1 MGLGG
6 TAPGGNPVTW
16 IVAGDVSTVT
26 RARKTVID
34 VDGYEVLV
42 LAHDGNLHAFQ
53 NRCIHKQRELAKGVV
68 LNGKLV
74 CPGHQWAFALDSGW
88 ESIKEECQPMFP
100 VRVVDGR
107 VEVDVTVPEPAP
119 ASADGG
125 VTGVVRVEAGG
136 SDDARS
142 LAED

>member
-1 MGLGG
+1 V
-6 TAPGGNPVTW
+6 TAGEVHT
-16 IVAGDVSTVT
+16 IT
-26 RARKTVID
+26 RARKTVIE

-88 ESIKEECQPMFP
+88 EAIKEECHRCSQCAWSMAWSGPGSP
-100 VRVVDGR
+100 RTSANR
-107 VEVDVTVPEPAP
+107 RAVTATTSDAPAP
-119 ASADGG
+119 AGPYSQS
-125 VTGVVRVEAGG
+125 TRVANIVQRRPRG
-136 SDDARS
+136 ACT
-142 LAED
+142 

>member
-1 MGLGG
+1 MSW
-6 TAPGGNPVTW
+6 V
-16 IVAGDVSTVT
+16 VAGDVQTIT

-34 VDGYEVLV
+34 VDGYEVLL
-42 LAHDGNLHAFQ
+42 LAHDGSLHAFQ

-88 ESIKEECQPMFP
+88 EAIKGECQPMFP
-100 VRVVDGR
+100 VRVVGGM

-119 ASADGG
+119 PSTDIGG
-125 VTGVVRVEAGG
+125 VNVVAVDVGG
-136 SDDARS
+136 STPAMPVADD
-142 LAED
+142 

>member
-1 MGLGG
+1 
-6 TAPGGNPVTW
+6 VSW
-16 IVAGDVSTVT
+16 VVAGDVQTIT
-26 RARKTVID
+26 RSRKTVID

-42 LAHDGNLHAFQ
+42 LAHDGSLYSFQ

-88 ESIKEECQPMFP
+88 EAIKGECQPMFP
-100 VRVVDGR
+100 VRVVDGI

-119 ASADGG
+119 GSADFGG
-125 VTGVVRVEAGG
+125 ANVVAVDVGG
-136 SDDARS
+136 SAPAMPV
-142 LAED
+142 AED

>member
-1 MGLGG
+1 
-6 TAPGGNPVTW
+6 VTW
-16 IVAGDVSTVT
+16 VRAGDLATVT

-74 CPGHQWAFALDSGW
+74 CPGHQWAFALGSGW
-88 ESIKEECQPMFP
+88 EAIKEECQPMFP
-100 VRVVDGR
+100 VRVVDGI
-107 VEVDVTVPEPAP
+107 VEVDVTIPEPSP
-119 ASADGG
+119 ATLEFGG
-125 VTGVVRVEAGG
+125 ARVVTVDVGRPAEAMPM
-136 SDDARS
+136 
-142 LAED
+142 AED

>member
-1 MGLGG
+1 M
-6 TAPGGNPVTW
+6 TWVT
-16 IVAGDVSTVT
+16 AGDVQTIN

-42 LAHDGNLHAFQ
+42 LAHDSRLHAFQ

-88 ESIKEECQPMFP
+88 EAIKEECQPMFP
-100 VRVVDGR
+100 VRVVDGI

-119 ASADGG
+119 ASADVDGAS
-125 VTGVVRVEAGG
+125 VVAVDVGG
-136 SDDARS
+136 SSDPDS
-142 LAED
+142 EHV

>member
-1 MGLGG
+1 MGHGG
-6 TAPGGNPVTW
+6 GAPGGDRVTW

-100 VRVVDGR
+100 VRVIDGR

-119 ASADGG
+119 ASGDIGSGDAI
-125 VTGVVRVEAGG
+125 AI
-136 SDDARS
+136 SDD
-142 LAED
+142 